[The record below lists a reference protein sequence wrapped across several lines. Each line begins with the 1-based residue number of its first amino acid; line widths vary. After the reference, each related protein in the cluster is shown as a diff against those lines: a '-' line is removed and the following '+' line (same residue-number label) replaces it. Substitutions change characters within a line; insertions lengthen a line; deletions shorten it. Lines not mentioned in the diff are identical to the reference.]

1 MARNEE
7 AVRHFLRSVVDHAQS
22 ADPVHPLSA
31 AQATEAVLHV
41 LDRRAARGEDESISS
56 FFAPGGAGALG
67 GAVLTAEALRR
78 RLNPMVIEL
87 ASAELKTAFAS
98 EVRIATPTPRRAG
111 ALPSRVVQTRLLAP
125 DAMMRCVLRATEL
138 VANALRISSSDSQ
151 QVGADEFLP
160 AFIAVVVHATLTSL
174 VLPGESVAPGG
185 EDPSV
190 RPGEG
195 PGEGPG
201 EEPGRDSA
209 LGASTR
215 SDAGHEEHKSF
226 GVGGAA
232 VATCFLA
239 QLEYIDRLRDPASLM
254 GSEGYVLA
262 SLQTAAEVLL
272 RHALVFAG
280 LSLQV

>member
-1 MARNEE
+1 MVRNEE
-7 AVRHFLRSVVDHAQS
+7 ALRHFLRSVVDHAQS

-31 AQATEAVLHV
+31 AQATEGVLHV

-56 FFAPGGAGALG
+56 FFAPGGAGAPG
-67 GAVLTAEALRR
+67 SAVLTAEALRL

-87 ASAELKTAFAS
+87 ASAELKQAFTS
-98 EVRIATPTPRRAG
+98 EVHVATPTPRRAG
-111 ALPSRVVQTRLLAP
+111 ALPSRVVHTRLLAP

-138 VANALRISSSDSQ
+138 VANALCNSSAGTQ
-151 QVGADEFLP
+151 QPVGADEFLP
-160 AFIAVVVHATLTSL
+160 AFIAVVVHAALTGL

-185 EDPSV
+185 E
-190 RPGEG
+190 
-195 PGEGPG
+195 
-201 EEPGRDSA
+201 EPGGRDVGLDLASSA
-209 LGASTR
+209 SARGDLGR
-215 SDAGHEEHKSF
+215 EGCEGF
-226 GVGGAA
+226 GVDGAA